1 MRKVLFAGLFL
12 AYAASAVAL
21 PLSNWNLNLGAIG
34 GTNATAITDVT
45 LNGFSQVDQTI
56 SANTSYGNPFTFSGS
71 LGWVQYQ
78 AGGMP
83 LSFGLPASYTD
94 MFFRFS
100 GLTGTVD
107 NFGNATLLPD
117 VGSITLYLDHGGSL
131 IPSASALTLAT
142 FALDTGSNAQ
152 DIAYYDG
159 FGANA
164 FYTLNFRVVSALSGL
179 LTDDRGN
186 PILPG
191 ADFVTTVDGL
201 LDLSV
206 LDNPSAV
213 PSGDGMSVSLLVNA
227 GDMGA
232 VNVQAT
238 PHGIPEP
245 GTLFLVALGVMG
257 IVTWQVARPPQ
268 SLR

>member
-1 MRKVLFAGLFL
+1 MRRILFAGLFL
-12 AYAASAVAL
+12 AYAASAAAV

-45 LNGFSQVDQTI
+45 LNGFSEIDQTI

-83 LSFGLPASYTD
+83 LNFGLPASYTD
-94 MFFRFS
+94 LFFRFS
-100 GLTGTVD
+100 GLAGAVD
-107 NFGNATLLPD
+107 SFGNATLQPG

-131 IPSASALTLAT
+131 VPSTSALTLAT

-164 FYTLNFRVVSALSGL
+164 FYTLNFRLVSALSGL
-179 LTDDRGN
+179 LTDDHGN

-191 ADFVTTVDGL
+191 ADFGTTVDGL
-201 LDLSV
+201 LDLNV
-206 LDNPSAV
+206 LNNPSAV
-213 PSGDGMSVSLLVNA
+213 PSGDGTSVSVLVNA

-232 VNVQAT
+232 VNVQAP

-245 GTLFLVALGVMG
+245 GTLFLVAFGVIG
-257 IVTWQVARPPQ
+257 IATRRATRAR
-268 SLR
+268 